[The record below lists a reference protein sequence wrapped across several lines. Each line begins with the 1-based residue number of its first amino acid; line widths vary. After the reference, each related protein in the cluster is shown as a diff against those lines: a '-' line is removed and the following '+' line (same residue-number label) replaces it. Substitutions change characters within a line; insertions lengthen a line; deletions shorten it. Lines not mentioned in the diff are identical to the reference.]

1 MKNKHIIAI
10 GIIGEAIL
18 YFLFAFSLWDLNP
31 ETWNEATRCIF
42 AFISFAVVGF
52 VITGIGINLSENKNK

>member
-31 ETWNEATRCIF
+31 ETWNEETRFIF
-42 AFISFAVVGF
+42 AFISFAVAAF
-52 VITGIGINLSENKNK
+52 VIMSIGINLSNNN